1 MLNTAVI
8 MGRLTADPELRQTP
22 NGVSVTS
29 FTVACDRN
37 YSSRSGGE
45 RPCDFIDVV
54 AWRQTAEFVCKYF
67 SKGSMIIVQGSI
79 QTRMYQDR
87 NGITAKRWKFRPIT
101 ACLANPNAAA
111 ALLPQTTATRRG
123 LLSTRNRLPLIRAV
137 RPIRLKKSPW
147 TTICRSNARTS
158 SPLNFLL

>member
-67 SKGSMIIVQGSI
+67 SKGSMSIVQGSI

-87 NGITAKRWKFRPIT
+87 NGNNRKAVEIQADNCMFGESKRSSSAPSTDNSYAPR
-101 ACLANPNAAA
+101 AAVNTEPA
-111 ALLPQTTATRRG
+111 PAYQSGSADSFEEIPMDDDLP
-123 LLSTRNRLPLIRAV
+123 
-137 RPIRLKKSPW
+137 
-147 TTICRSNARTS
+147 
-158 SPLNFLL
+158 F